1 MTRARDIMTKELIV
15 VSPEADVTEAAMML
29 LQHRVNGMPVVD
41 KHGDL
46 VGIICQSD
54 LVTLQKKIRLPSV
67 FTLLDSFIPVRS
79 TKAIDKEM
87 SKIAAITV
95 AQAMTA
101 KPVTISP
108 ETGLE
113 EIATLMVE
121 KNFHTLPVVE
131 QGRLV
136 GIVGKQDVLAT
147 LMPAGE
153 DE

>member
-1 MTRARDIMTKELIV
+1 MIRARDIMTQQVIT
-15 VSPEADVTEAAMML
+15 VSPQTDITEAARVL
-29 LQHRVNGMPVVD
+29 LQHRINGMPVVD
-41 KHGDL
+41 EHGEL

-87 SKIAAITV
+87 SKIAATTV
-95 AQAMTA
+95 AQAMT
-101 KPVTISP
+101 PRPITINP
-108 ETGLE
+108 ETGLD
-113 EIATLMVE
+113 EIASLMVE

-131 QGRLV
+131 AGKLV
-136 GIVGKQDVLAT
+136 GVVGKRDVLAT
-147 LMPAGE
+147 LTPARQ

>member
-1 MTRARDIMTKELIV
+1 MIRARDIMTREVITV
-15 VSPEADVTEAAMML
+15 APETDVTEAARAL
-29 LQHRVNGMPVVD
+29 LQHRINGMPVVD
-41 KHGDL
+41 EHGEL

-87 SKIAAITV
+87 NKIAATTV

-101 KPVTISP
+101 KPITISP
-108 ETGLE
+108 ETGIE
-113 EIATLMVE
+113 EIASLMVE

-131 QGRLV
+131 AGKLV
-136 GIVGKQDVLAT
+136 GVVGKRDVLAT
-147 LMPAGE
+147 LMPARQGE
-153 DE
+153 

>member
-1 MTRARDIMTKELIV
+1 MIRARDIMTQDVITV
-15 VSPEADVTEAAMML
+15 APETDITEAARAL
-29 LQHRVNGMPVVD
+29 LQHGINGMPVVD
-41 KHGDL
+41 EHGEL

-87 SKIAAITV
+87 NKIAAITV

-101 KPVTISP
+101 KPITIGP
-108 ETGLE
+108 ETGIE
-113 EIATLMVE
+113 EIASLMVE

-131 QGRLV
+131 AGKLV
-136 GIVGKQDVLAT
+136 GVVGKRDVLAT
-147 LMPAGE
+147 LIPARQE
-153 DE
+153 E

>member
-1 MTRARDIMTKELIV
+1 MTKKLIT
-15 VSPEADVTEAAMML
+15 VSPETDVTEAARIL
-29 LQHRVNGMPVVD
+29 LQHRINGMPVVD
-41 KHGDL
+41 EHGDL

-54 LVTLQKKIRLPSV
+54 LVSLQKKIRLPSV

-87 SKIAAITV
+87 SKIAATNV
-95 AQAMTA
+95 GQAMTA
-101 KPVTISP
+101 KPIAISP
-108 ETGLE
+108 ETVLE

-131 QGRLV
+131 EGELV
-136 GIVGKQDVLAT
+136 GVVGKRDVLAT
-147 LMPAGE
+147 LMPARQ